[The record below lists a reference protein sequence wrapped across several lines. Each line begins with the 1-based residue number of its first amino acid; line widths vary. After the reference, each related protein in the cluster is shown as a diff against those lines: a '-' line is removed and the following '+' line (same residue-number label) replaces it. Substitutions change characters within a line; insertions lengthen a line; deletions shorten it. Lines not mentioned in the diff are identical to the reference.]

1 MNAHALMYVDK
12 PTFYSF
18 IASADE
24 RYRYEYVR
32 GWIMQQQ
39 AGGSRR
45 HSRIGA
51 AFCAVLHRQLDAE
64 VWSISNSDR
73 LIDVGTVIRYAD
85 AVVERKGSASDDSLQ
100 TDAPTLIV
108 EVLSPSSEER
118 DLAIKP
124 AEYLAIS
131 ALDTYIVASQD
142 EVLCYV
148 WQRRPDGSFD
158 QRPQTVKGRDQVIQV
173 PQLGLAIALAEV
185 YRGIDV

>member
-18 IASADE
+18 IANADE

-39 AGGSRR
+39 AGGSRK
-45 HSRIGA
+45 HSEIA
-51 AFCAVLHRQLDAE
+51 TAFCIIIGQQLDRQHWA
-64 VWSISNSDR
+64 ISNSDR
-73 LIDVGTVIRYAD
+73 LIELDSVVRYAD
-85 AVVERKGSASDDSLQ
+85 AIVERRNSASDDSLQ
-100 TDAPTLIV
+100 ALSPILIV

-124 AEYLAIS
+124 AEYLAIA

-158 QRPQTVKGRDQVIQV
+158 QRPATFKGRDQVIQV
-173 PQLGLAIALAEV
+173 PNLGLALPLAEV
-185 YRGIDV
+185 YRGIDI